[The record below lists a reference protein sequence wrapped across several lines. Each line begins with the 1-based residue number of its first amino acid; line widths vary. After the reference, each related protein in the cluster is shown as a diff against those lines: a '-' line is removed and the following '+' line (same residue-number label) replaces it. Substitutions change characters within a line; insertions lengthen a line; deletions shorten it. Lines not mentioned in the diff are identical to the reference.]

1 MKFVNLIAGK
11 VLAELFFF
19 IAVITAV
26 IGAVTEV
33 MVVDAD
39 MVLTFELV
47 LAAIAAVWEPGFAV
61 QLVTEIRAV
70 SESITF

>member
-1 MKFVNLIAGK
+1 MNLIAGK
-11 VLAELFFF
+11 VLAEFFFF

-39 MVLTFELV
+39 MVLTFKLV